1 MQSTARGPR
10 RSWLLLWGLLLMFG
24 GSLLAHLVQTAG
36 GVRVLDVR
44 FVGTGGAALAG
55 LLFVPPNATSQ
66 TPAPGIL
73 AVHGYFNSRETQA
86 DFAIEF
92 ARRGYV
98 VLAMDQTGH
107 GRSDPP
113 AFSHGFGGPDGL
125 EYLRSLD
132 FVDKENIGL
141 EGHSMGGWTAVN
153 AAAAFP
159 DGYRSIVL
167 EGSSTGL
174 PFAPEG
180 TAQFPRNLAVVFA
193 HFDEFAPVMWGV
205 PTGSAVPQSPKLWQ
219 QFGTT
224 GEVEP
229 GRVYGS
235 IEQGTARVLYQPGGT
250 HPWNHL
256 SKTAIGHAVDWFQR
270 TLQGGT
276 PRPASDQI
284 WQWKEF
290 GTLTALVGFVTL
302 LLGMFDALLRLPAFA
317 SQRSEPVIALP
328 SRSLRWW
335 ITLAAGALLPALTFL
350 PFAQLGSQWLPA
362 SRLWPQAFS
371 NELMVWALLNAA
383 LVLALSLLP
392 GSSRARPVS
401 HISKGVLLALL
412 TISVGYTVVALFY
425 AVFLVDLRYWF
436 IAFRPLQ
443 PAQIGT
449 FLAYLLPF
457 ALFFLVVLRAL
468 HASLA
473 VAAHSIGCQ
482 YLVNIAALAGG
493 FVVFLT
499 IQYGLLFGTGQMLG
513 WFMNDLLRTVIAI
526 NFVPLMAMVGV
537 IATFT
542 WRRTGSHVPGA
553 VLCAA
558 MIAWYVVVGQAT
570 QVA

>member
-1 MQSTARGPR
+1 MQQTAHGPR
-10 RSWLLLWGLLLMFG
+10 RSWLLLWGLLAMIG

-44 FVGTGGAALAG
+44 FVGTGGTALAG
-55 LLFVPPNATSQ
+55 LLFVPPNATPQ

-125 EYLRSLD
+125 RYLRSLD
-132 FVDKENIGL
+132 FVDKENVGL
-141 EGHSMGGWTAVN
+141 EGHSMGGWTVVS
-153 AAAAFP
+153 AAAAIP

-167 EGSSTGL
+167 VGSSTGP

-180 TAQFPRNLAVVFA
+180 TADFPRNLAVVFA
-193 HFDEFAPVMWGV
+193 RFDEFSPTMWGV
-205 PTGSAVPQSPKLWQ
+205 PTGSAVAQSPKLWQ

-224 GEVEP
+224 AEVEP

-235 IEQGTARVLYQPGGT
+235 IEQGTARVLFQPGGT

-270 TLQGGT
+270 TLRGGT
-276 PRPASDQI
+276 PLPPDDQV
-284 WQWKEF
+284 WQWKEV
-290 GTLTALVGFVTL
+290 GTFTALVGFVVL
-302 LLGMFDALLRLPAFA
+302 LLGLFEMLLRLPAFA
-317 SQRSEPVIALP
+317 LQRSEPVIARAA
-328 SRSLRWW
+328 RSPRWW

-371 NELMVWALLNAA
+371 NELIVWAVLNAV
-383 LVLALSLLP
+383 LVLLLSLLP
-392 GSSRARPVS
+392 GGSRSQPVR
-401 HISKGVLLALL
+401 HAWRGALLALV
-412 TISVGYTVVALFY
+412 TIAMGYAVVALLY
-425 AVFLVDLRYWF
+425 AVLLVDLRYWF

-449 FLAYLLPF
+449 FLAYLVPF

-468 HASLA
+468 HTNLA
-473 VAAHSIGCQ
+473 VASHSVKSQ
-482 YLVNIAALAGG
+482 YLVNIVAMAGG
-493 FVVFLT
+493 FVVFLVV
-499 IQYGLLFGTGQMLG
+499 QYGTLFTTGELLG
-513 WFMNDLLRTVIAI
+513 WFQSDPLRTVIAI
-526 NFVPLMAMVGV
+526 NFVPLMAIVAV

-553 VLCAA
+553 VLCA
-558 MIAWYVVVGQAT
+558 MLVAWYVVVGQAT
-570 QVA
+570 QVG